1 MNEDD
6 ESKEKKKNSSSSELN
21 KEDDEEGEFGG
32 GGDDEEEAGQQ
43 QHLQHSVL
51 NNIDDKPNEESKKSD
66 SLVLTVDRD
75 EDDDENSRIRT
86 ENDVK
91 TTDTILIN
99 DSNDYSS
106 NINLNMNNL
115 DLKTNARS
123 KFDDDDEARIEV
135 TPSSGDAQL
144 GSGNSVVV
152 RRSGRLSSSSSIED
166 NSKSV
171 PESIQV
177 DLTSCGNGNSVVM
190 VTSSEEFVQTSNYS
204 PKSVLHDQNEDS
216 DELVH
221 AQAYLW
227 TDTEALLKQHEQTGS
242 SACGATAILN
252 VLVKK
257 KNFFLNILSLS
268 KLYFEFD
275 RLSKRRES

>member
-21 KEDDEEGEFGG
+21 KEEEDEEGEIGG
-32 GGDDEEEAGQQ
+32 GGDDEEEAGQHQ
-43 QHLQHSVL
+43 QHSVL
-51 NNIDDKPNEESKKSD
+51 NNIDDKPNEEESKKTD

-86 ENDVK
+86 DNDVK
-91 TTDTILIN
+91 TILIN

-135 TPSSGDAQL
+135 TPSSGDTQIIGA
-144 GSGNSVVV
+144 GNSVDV

-171 PESIQV
+171 PANESVQV
-177 DLTSCGNGNSVVM
+177 DLTSCGNRNGNGNSLVM
-190 VTSSEEFVQTSNYS
+190 VTSVEEFVQTSNYS

-216 DELVH
+216 DELVNV
-221 AQAYLW
+221 QAYLW

-252 VLVKK
+252 VLVTKK
-257 KNFFLNILSLS
+257 ERFFGCTT
-268 KLYFEFD
+268 
-275 RLSKRRES
+275 